1 LRRLSAPFVISL
13 LVLLLP
19 LVVMFALGTGTVNI
33 SIVDIWRAIMGL
45 FSSDSSNSSLSSSSQ
60 IHTILFDIRLPRI
73 LLALC
78 LGVILAISGAVMQGL
93 FRNPLADPSLIGVS
107 GGASVGASIVIVM
120 AGGWIQSGSA
130 LGLSAVAAGAFAGG
144 FIATILV
151 YRLATSELGT
161 SVTTMLLAGIAIGA
175 IAGALNSLLSY
186 FADNDMLRQISLWQM
201 GNLSTANW
209 SRVAMV
215 AAVAALLVGLF
226 PRDGRA
232 LNALLLGESEARHLG
247 IDVQRVKRRLIVL
260 TALGIGTSV
269 AMAGMI
275 GFVGLVVPHAIRL
288 LIGPD
293 HRWLLPGSALAGAI
307 LLIIADSLARV
318 VVAPTE
324 LPTGILTALLGAPFF
339 IALLMQRRREI

>member
-1 LRRLSAPFVISL
+1 L
-13 LVLLLP
+13 
-19 LVVMFALGTGTVNI
+19 
-33 SIVDIWRAIMGL
+33 RAIMALLPSG
-45 FSSDSSNSSLSSSSQ
+45 SASASSQ
-60 IHTILFDIRLPRI
+60 ASTILFDIRLPRV

-78 LGVILAISGAVMQGL
+78 LGAILAISGAVMQGL

-107 GGASVGASIVIVM
+107 GGASVGASMVIVM
-120 AGGWIQSGSA
+120 AGGWVQSSAA
-130 LGLSAVAAGAFAGG
+130 LGLSAVAMGAFTGG

-151 YRLATSELGT
+151 YRLATSNIGT

-186 FADNDMLRQISLWQM
+186 FADNDMLRQMSLWQM

-209 SRVAMV
+209 SRVAIIAVV
-215 AAVAALLVGLF
+215 AVLLVGLF
-226 PRDGRA
+226 PRDSRA

-275 GFVGLVVPHAIRL
+275 GFVGLVIPHAIRL

-307 LLIIADSLARV
+307 LLIVADSLARV

-339 IALLMQRRREI
+339 VALLIQRRREI

>member
-1 LRRLSAPFVISL
+1 
-13 LVLLLP
+13 
-19 LVVMFALGTGTVNI
+19 MFALGTGTVNI
-33 SIVDIWRAIMGL
+33 SIVDIWQAIIGL
-45 FSSDSSNSSLSSSSQ
+45 FSSGSSSSSSNFSSSSQ

-151 YRLATSELGT
+151 YRLATSEIGT

-215 AAVAALLVGLF
+215 AVVAALLVGLF
-226 PRDGRA
+226 PRDSRA

-247 IDVQRVKRRLIVL
+247 IDVQRVKRRFSCVKSVYQM
-260 TALGIGTSV
+260 ALS
-269 AMAGMI
+269 
-275 GFVGLVVPHAIRL
+275 
-288 LIGPD
+288 
-293 HRWLLPGSALAGAI
+293 
-307 LLIIADSLARV
+307 
-318 VVAPTE
+318 
-324 LPTGILTALLGAPFF
+324 
-339 IALLMQRRREI
+339 